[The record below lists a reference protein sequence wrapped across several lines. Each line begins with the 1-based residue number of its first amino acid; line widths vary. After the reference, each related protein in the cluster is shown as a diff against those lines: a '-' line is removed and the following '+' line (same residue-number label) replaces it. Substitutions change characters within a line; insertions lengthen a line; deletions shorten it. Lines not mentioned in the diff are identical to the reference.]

1 MKNVPFPR
9 QVKGM
14 EGKVVRQLMAGRSQT
29 TAVTDVGEI
38 WNFGIGACGSL
49 GHNDDDDRLLPDVCL
64 KIQNEGVCKVDA
76 GYLHMLALT
85 DLEHHQLLMQDTG
98 FDHRDPR
105 DMTLL
110 HRAVLTNNLVSTQF
124 LIDNGANFRAVDHK
138 GQTVMHISVHCGS
151 DHMEVLKYLCERTDY
166 ECFDAKVWKLSHP
179 NPKRSRP

>member
-1 MKNVPFPR
+1 MSWVWRLFAE
-9 QVKGM
+9 Q
-14 EGKVVRQLMAGRSQT
+14 AGA
-29 TAVTDVGEI
+29 TAIHRGD
-38 WNFGIGACGSL
+38 L
-49 GHNDDDDRLLPDVCL
+49 
-64 KIQNEGVCKVDA
+64 EGVETRTLETFDPHSIFGTVVDLGA
-76 GYLHMLALT
+76 VHKEEIVADEIPIVLGDPPVDREVRGGGVDHPQPC
-85 DLEHHQLLMQDTG
+85 DHFRRG
-98 FDHRDPR
+98 FACDQR

>member
-76 GYLHMLALT
+76 GYLHML
-85 DLEHHQLLMQDTG
+85 
-98 FDHRDPR
+98 
-105 DMTLL
+105 
-110 HRAVLTNNLVSTQF
+110 
-124 LIDNGANFRAVDHK
+124 
-138 GQTVMHISVHCGS
+138 
-151 DHMEVLKYLCERTDY
+151 
-166 ECFDAKVWKLSHP
+166 
-179 NPKRSRP
+179 